1 MIPEI
6 SEKQFHQQ
14 LAEAISDLIAKRLNI
29 YPKQALNLFEKSRVY
44 KDLMNSDDE
53 FDQMMPADFF
63 DLWQNERLVGVPVSS
78 ADIANGILKDKKYK

>member
-1 MIPEI
+1 MRSP
-6 SEKQFHQQ
+6 
-14 LAEAISDLIAKRLNI
+14 
-29 YPKQALNLFEKSRVY
+29 RVY

-78 ADIANGILKDKKYK
+78 ADIANGLLKDKKYK

>member
-29 YPKQALNLFEKSRVY
+29 YPKF
-44 KDLMNSDDE
+44 
-53 FDQMMPADFF
+53 
-63 DLWQNERLVGVPVSS
+63 
-78 ADIANGILKDKKYK
+78 I

>member
-44 KDLMNSDDE
+44 MDLMNSDDE

-78 ADIANGILKDKKYK
+78 ADIANGLLKDKKYK

>member
-63 DLWQNERLVGVPVSS
+63 FLLQNESLVGVTVGS
-78 ADIANGILKDKKYK
+78 AVMACGFW